1 MSIKHPRFDRAD
13 IEIAEQRPLFS
24 GFFTLL
30 KVSLRHRLFGGE
42 WSPVVEREL
51 FSKAGAAAAMVYDPV
66 LDKIGLVEQFRVG
79 MLDAPQGP
87 WSLEGVAGMLEP
99 DETPEELIG
108 RELVEEAGL
117 EAKHLIPITGF
128 YPTPGSCDEYTHLF
142 CAICD
147 LSQAGGVFGLAEEGE
162 DILFNVYSASEV
174 FDAMLQ
180 SRMNNATTLIGLQW
194 LERQRDSLRAQYPNW
209 ENSK

>member
-1 MSIKHPRFDRAD
+1 MNIKHPRFNRAD
-13 IEIAEQRPLFS
+13 VDITEQKSLFS

-30 KVSLRHRLFGGE
+30 KIRLRHRLFSGE
-42 WSPVVEREL
+42 WSPPIEREL
-51 FSKAGAAAAMVYDPV
+51 FSKASAAAAIAYDPV
-66 LDKIGLVEQFRVG
+66 MDKIGLVEQFRVG
-79 MLDAPQGP
+79 MLEAAHGP
-87 WSLEGVAGMLEP
+87 WSLEAVAGMLEP
-99 DETPEELIG
+99 DETPEKLIA

-128 YPTPGSCDEYTHLF
+128 YPTPGSCNEYTHLF

-147 LSQAGGVFGLAEEGE
+147 LSQAGGVFGLVDEGE
-162 DILFNVYSASEV
+162 DILFNVYSAEEV

-194 LERQRDSLRAQYPNW
+194 LERERDPLRAQYPNW
-209 ENSK
+209 ETSK